1 MDLSLLRPQPFL
13 SPFSNPF
20 PRSRPYKPLNLRCSV
35 SGGSVVVGS
44 STIEGGGGGKT
55 VAADCVIVGG
65 GISGLC
71 IAQALV
77 TKHPDAAKSVMVTE
91 AKDRVGGNII
101 TREEQGFLWEEG
113 PNSFQPSDPMLTM
126 VVRFDC
132 GLVDFRFS
140 GIGLVDFRFLSLC
153 G

>member
-1 MDLSLLRPQPFL
+1 M
-13 SPFSNPF
+13 
-20 PRSRPYKPLNLRCSV
+20 
-35 SGGSVVVGS
+35 
-44 STIEGGGGGKT
+44 
-55 VAADCVIVGG
+55 IVGG

>member
-1 MDLSLLRPQPFL
+1 MSLTNKIETSPSSRTIAMDLSLLRPQPFL

-20 PRSRPYKPLNLRCSV
+20 PRSRPYYKPLNLHCSV
-35 SGGSVVVGS
+35 SGGSVVGS
-44 STIEGGGGGKT
+44 STIEGGGGGGKT

-77 TKHPDAAKSVMVTE
+77 TKHPDAAKNVIVTE

-126 VVRFDC
+126 VVRF
-132 GLVDFRFS
+132 S
-140 GIGLVDFRFLSLC
+140 N
-153 G
+153 